1 MLQADPFRQCIDAA
15 LSDSNALI
23 RRVAKQ
29 VVESFQT
36 HAESALSSRDRQ
48 HYSDLVFVLRQAEG
62 ELIHA
67 FVAQFSALLQEE
79 IQGKPATRTKP
90 AELRLDQLTLVGDES
105 MQEDVEVSQLIRMI
119 ESGAEWEIRD
129 LNSRMESLRQSD
141 GTRQGGAAQ
150 TNPLRPEVFGRSLQ
164 RALGSLDVDHEAR
177 LALLRA
183 FGLAMTSALKETYN
197 SYNGR
202 LEAAHIAPA
211 RYSVRTSGPR
221 SPVRPQPDRAGQGG
235 EPVAGPAGP
244 GPSEQAGA
252 EAQMGADGTL
262 QLGDVQR
269 LLQSYATASGMQG
282 LHASPGMQAM
292 APTDDDR
299 AGPQSTFGQAMQ
311 TGMQTAM
318 LRSALARLTQA
329 NRLGVG
335 DGFAPVSGHQAA
347 DAAPIN
353 IIEHYRQELQAATS
367 RPLERL
373 TIDVVSLMFDHILAD
388 PRLLPRVRAALGRL
402 QIPIL
407 RLALADAGVFSSR
420 NHPTRRLINR
430 IASYSAGYVSTDEV
444 AARGLLDWL
453 DGMVE
458 TIVNADGEGEAVYA
472 LQLERLEA
480 WIAQRTLET
489 QERAQDAVEALRR
502 AEFRTVL
509 GAALSRHVTSLLAHL
524 DLDDYLKDF
533 MRGPW
538 TAVLVESVLRHGED
552 AEPTRNFKQTGS
564 DLLWSVQAKSGE
576 TQRKDLLRR
585 LPELVRHLEA
595 GLALIEWSQDHR
607 NAFFSALMRTHA
619 QAIRGE
625 GMASSDPTADAYLLQ
640 SEWDRLLQL
649 PPGQATLGAMDEV
662 QLPDEDRQRTGLIDV
677 LDLQLDLSSP
687 APPPG
692 SDMGAGITSTL
703 LAIDQPL
710 AFIDSL
716 QEGQWVHW
724 FLQGGWTRAQLAWR
738 SPQGLF
744 FMFTSRVGGQS
755 HSLTRRAFERLLK
768 SGLMLP
774 LEDKNLM
781 DRAVEGVFSGL
792 RQRALQS
799 A

>member
-1 MLQADPFRQCIDAA
+1 MLQSDPLRQCIDAA
-15 LSDSNALI
+15 LSDSTALI

-29 VVESFQT
+29 VVESFQS

-62 ELIHA
+62 DLVHA
-67 FVAQFSALLQEE
+67 FVAQFSTLLQEE
-79 IQGKPATRTKP
+79 IQGKPAARTKP

-129 LNSRMESLRQSD
+129 LNSRMESLRQSE
-141 GTRQGGAAQ
+141 GARQGGAAQ
-150 TNPLRPEVFGRSLQ
+150 GNPLRPEVFGRSLQ

-183 FGLAMTSALKETYN
+183 FGVALTSALKETY
-197 SYNGR
+197 SAYNGR

-211 RYSVRTSGPR
+211 RYSVRTSGAR
-221 SPVRPQPDRAGQGG
+221 SPVRPQVDTATGRGG
-235 EPVAGPAGP
+235 EVGMAPAGP
-244 GPSEQAGA
+244 SEHAGA
-252 EAQMGADGTL
+252 ESSMGSDGTL

-269 LLQSYATASGMQG
+269 LLQSYARASGMQG
-282 LHASPGMQAM
+282 LHAAT
-292 APTDDDR
+292 ATDEDP
-299 AGPQSTFGQAMQ
+299 AGPQSTFGQAVQ
-311 TGMQTAM
+311 TSMQTAM
-318 LRSALARLTQA
+318 LRSALDRLTQA
-329 NRLGVG
+329 NRLGIG
-335 DGFAPVSGHQAA
+335 DGLIPVNGQQAA
-347 DAAPIN
+347 DVAPIN
-353 IIEHYRQELQAATS
+353 IIEHYRQELQSATT

-444 AARGLLDWL
+444 AARSLLDWL

-458 TIVNADGEGEAVYA
+458 SIVNADSEGEAIYA
-472 LQLERLEA
+472 QQLERLEA

-524 DLDDYLKDF
+524 DLDDYLKEF

-564 DLLWSVQAKSGE
+564 DLLWSVQAKLGE

-607 NAFFSALMRTHA
+607 SAFFSALMRTHA

-625 GMASSDPTADAYLLQ
+625 GMASTGHAADAYVLQ
-640 SEWDRLLQL
+640 SEWDRLLRF

-662 QLPDEDRQRTGLIDV
+662 QLPDEERQRAGLIDV

-692 SDMGAGITSTL
+692 SDIGAGITPTL
-703 LAIDQPL
+703 LAIDHPM

-724 FLQGGWTRAQLAWR
+724 FLQGSWTRAQLAWR

-744 FMFTSRVGGQS
+744 FMFTSRVGGQA

-768 SGLMLP
+768 TGQILP
-774 LEDKNLM
+774 IEDKNLM
-781 DRAVEGVFSGL
+781 DRAVEGVFKGL
-792 RQRALQS
+792 RHRALQ
-799 A
+799 AV

>member
-48 HYSDLVFVLRQAEG
+48 HYSDLVFVLRRAEG
-62 ELIHA
+62 DLVQA

-79 IQGKPATRTKP
+79 IQGKPTAPNEP
-90 AELRLDQLTLVGDES
+90 AEFRLDQLTLVGDES

-129 LNSRMESLRQSD
+129 LNARMESLRQVDSARH
-141 GTRQGGAAQ
+141 GEGVRG
-150 TNPLRPEVFGRSLQ
+150 NPLRPEVFGRSLQ

-183 FGLAMTSALKETYN
+183 FGVAMTSALKDTYGA
-197 SYNGR
+197 YNGR
-202 LEAAHIAPA
+202 LEAAHVEPA
-211 RYSVRTSGPR
+211 RYSVRTSGAR
-221 SPVRPQPDRAGQGG
+221 STLRTQHDTNTGQG
-235 EPVAGPAGP
+235 AGPVSVSSGAAGP
-244 GPSEQAGA
+244 DGA
-252 EAQMGADGTL
+252 EGRVGANGTL
-262 QLGDVQR
+262 QLADLQR
-269 LLQSYATASGMQG
+269 LLQSYATATGMQG
-282 LHASPGMQAM
+282 IPGTQAQAASG
-292 APTDDDR
+292 DDL

-311 TGMQTAM
+311 TGAQTAM
-318 LRSALARLTQA
+318 LRSTLARLTQA

-335 DGFAPVSGHQAA
+335 DGFAPAIGHSAA
-347 DAAPIN
+347 DVAPIN
-353 IIEHYRQELQAATS
+353 IIELYRQELQSATT

-458 TIVNADGEGEAVYA
+458 AIVNADSDGEAVYA

-489 QERAQDAVEALRR
+489 QKHAQDAVEALRR
-502 AEFRTVL
+502 AEFRAVL
-509 GAALSRHVTSLLAHL
+509 GSALSRHVSSLLSHL
-524 DLDDYLKDF
+524 DLDDYIKDF

-564 DLLWSVQAKSGE
+564 DLLWSVQAKLGE
-576 TQRKDLLRR
+576 AQRKDLLRR
-585 LPELVRHLEA
+585 LPALVEHLEA
-595 GLALIEWSQDHR
+595 GLALIEWSQGHR
-607 NAFFSALMRTHA
+607 NVFFSALMRTHA

-625 GMASSDPTADAYLLQ
+625 GKATSGQAADVYLLQ

-649 PPGQATLGAMDEV
+649 TPGQANLGALEEV
-662 QLPDEDRQRTGLIDV
+662 NLPEEDRQRAGLIDV

-687 APPPG
+687 EAPPALG
-692 SDMGAGITSTL
+692 GDAGTTPTL
-703 LAIDQPL
+703 LAIDHPT

-724 FLQGGWTRAQLAWR
+724 FLQGNWTRAQLAWH

-744 FMFTSRVGGQS
+744 FMFSSRVGGMS

-768 SGLMLP
+768 RGHILP
-774 LEDKNLM
+774 LEEKNLM
-781 DRAVEGVFSGL
+781 DRAVEGVYSGL
-792 RQRALQS
+792 RQRALQP